1 MTATQTRGD
10 QQATAARD
18 RGMSSAA
25 WRALGTSVQLVVGDP
40 EQLPAARA
48 AVARVLDEVDR
59 AASRF
64 RDDSELRRLSPGRW
78 NPISPVLHRY
88 LSAALAAAQDTDGLV
103 DPTVGN
109 ALVDLGYDRT
119 FRLVTEDG
127 PAITVAMRPAPGWQS
142 VLLEPD
148 RVLVPEGIL
157 LDLGATAKGLA
168 ADIAA
173 EQAAAVAGSVL
184 VSLGGDIAVAGDCPP
199 GGWPILITDNAD
211 PDLIADGGQVILL
224 PEGGLA
230 TSGTSA
236 RRWQRGGQLIHHLID
251 PRSGT
256 PTSGPWQTASVA
268 AYSCLDANIA
278 STAAV
283 VLGNDAASWLRQ
295 RSLSAILTRADGSW
309 ITTGGWPPRE
319 TS

>member
-1 MTATQTRGD
+1 
-10 QQATAARD
+10 
-18 RGMSSAA
+18 
-25 WRALGTSVQLVVGDP
+25 
-40 EQLPAARA
+40 
-48 AVARVLDEVDR
+48 
-59 AASRF
+59 
-64 RDDSELRRLSPGRW
+64 
-78 NPISPVLHRY
+78 
-88 LSAALAAAQDTDGLV
+88 
-103 DPTVGN
+103 
-109 ALVDLGYDRT
+109 
-119 FRLVTEDG
+119 
-127 PAITVAMRPAPGWQS
+127 
-142 VLLEPD
+142 
-148 RVLVPEGIL
+148 
-157 LDLGATAKGLA
+157 
-168 ADIAA
+168 
-173 EQAAAVAGSVL
+173 VAGSVL

-211 PDLIADGGQVILL
+211 PDLVADGGQVILL

>member
-1 MTATQTRGD
+1 
-10 QQATAARD
+10 
-18 RGMSSAA
+18 MSSAT
-25 WRALGTSVQLVVGDP
+25 WRALGTSVQLVVSDP
-40 EQLPAARA
+40 RHFDDGRRA
-48 AVARVLDEVDR
+48 VERVLEDVDR

-64 RDDSELRRLSPGRW
+64 RDDSELRRLTPGEW
-78 NPISPVLHRY
+78 TPVSPVFHRY
-88 LSAALAAAQDTDGLV
+88 LEAALHAADETDGLV

-109 ALVDLGYDRT
+109 ALIDLGYDRT

-127 PAITVAMRPAPGWQS
+127 PALTVAMRPAPGWRN

-148 RVLVPEGIL
+148 RVFVPVGTQ

-173 EQAAAVAGSVL
+173 EQAAALAGPVL
-184 VSLGGDIAVAGDCPP
+184 VSLGGDIAVAGESPA
-199 GGWPILITDNAD
+199 GGWPILVTDTSD
-211 PDLIADGGQVILL
+211 PDVVEADGQVILL

-230 TSGTSA
+230 TSGTAA
-236 RRWQRGGQLIHHLID
+236 RRWLRGGQLIHHLID
-251 PRSGT
+251 PRSGA
-256 PTSGPWQTASVA
+256 PTTGPWRTVSVA

-283 VLGNDAASWLRQ
+283 VLGADAASWLRR

>member
-1 MTATQTRGD
+1 
-10 QQATAARD
+10 
-18 RGMSSAA
+18 MSSAT
-25 WRALGTSVQLVVGDP
+25 WRALGTSVQLVVSD
-40 EQLPAARA
+40 AARLDDA
-48 AVARVLDEVDR
+48 RRAVERVLDEVDR

-64 RDDSELRRLSPGRW
+64 RDDSELRRLSPGTW
-78 NPISPVLHRY
+78 SPVSPVFHRY
-88 LSAALAAAQDTDGLV
+88 LAAALDAAAETDGLV

-109 ALVDLGYDRT
+109 ALIDLGYDRT

-127 PAITVAMRPAPGWQS
+127 PALTVAMRPAPGWRN
-142 VLLEPD
+142 VELEAD
-148 RVLVPEGIL
+148 RIFVPVGTQ

-173 EQAAAVAGSVL
+173 EDAASVAGPVL
-184 VSLGGDIAVAGDCPP
+184 VSLGGDIAVAGDCPS
-199 GGWPILITDNAD
+199 GGWPILVTDTSD
-211 PDLIADGGQVILL
+211 PDVVDADGQVILL

-230 TSGTSA
+230 TSGTAA
-236 RRWQRGGQLIHHLID
+236 RRWLRGGQLIHHLID
-251 PRSGT
+251 PRSGA
-256 PTSGPWQTASVA
+256 PTSGPWRTVSVA
-268 AYSCLDANIA
+268 AYSCLDANVA

-283 VLGNDAASWLRQ
+283 VLGAEAAGWLRQ